1 MIELENTINDEL
13 AFDELAQK
21 KQSVLQE
28 LKEKTEDLL
37 EWEEIDLH
45 TIENVLEQGESSIEE
60 EKVKTMT
67 EEEYYDLPVV
77 ELKTKNIIAK
87 PTEDEMIDLCPFLVD
102 VKIKSRYQKYIDLY
116 FNEEPEEIKDINF
129 DEVKERFLCGYI
141 TEKNLRDI
149 FETSSSKWKWQ
160 NYIDDLKKNMKHPDL
175 TAFLNFQIIDESDV
189 VIATVNRVIF
199 PTYKKMIFEAPSNKV
214 FLFFWNNTDNFIKI
228 LVREVIWFDEL
239 IEKYKKFEDLTPK
252 EYYLLKKEHRAG
264 YKKIMVPNPDW
275 KWKQKVMYTSSE
287 SNMMREIN
295 QAIFESENEQ
305 EETPDS
311 IHPYVTKILS

>member
-1 MIELENTINDEL
+1 MIELENTINDEI

-37 EWEEIDLH
+37 EGEEIDLN
-45 TIENVLEQGESSIEE
+45 TIENVLEQGESEIEE

-67 EEEYYDLPVV
+67 EEEYYNLPVV
-77 ELKTKNIIAK
+77 ELKTQNIIAK
-87 PTEDEMIDLCPFLVD
+87 PTEDEMIALCPFLVD
-102 VKIKSRYQKYIDLY
+102 IKIKSRYQKYIDLY

-129 DEVKERFLCGYI
+129 DEVKERFLCWYI

-214 FLFFWNNTDNFIKI
+214 FLFFGNNTDNFRKI

-252 EYYLLKKEHRAG
+252 EYYLLKKEHRNG
-264 YKKIMVPNPDW
+264 YKKTMVPNPDW

-295 QAIFESENEQ
+295 QAIFESENEK
-305 EETPDS
+305 EETPES
-311 IHPYVTKILS
+311 IHPYITKILS